1 METASYA
8 HFTFILFVVLFI
20 FAYFWYLP
28 NKLDFQLWCTSK
40 NRIHSNLD
48 LVLETQIHKPND
60 HTGETPHHPL
70 DPLTI
75 QEINKVRTILSSYE
89 PFLSCFPPIHY
100 LSLGEPDKHRVLWWK
115 QGDPLPPRKA
125 LVIVLL
131 NGQSH
136 VLTVDLELGQVTSH
150 EINPWSGYPM
160 VSMDDLSAAIQ
171 VALSHQELNQS
182 AIARGVPLS
191 ELTCITPS
199 PGWFGPDEEGRRV
212 TKVQCFSSQGTVNFY
227 MRPLEGLTITVDL
240 DKKEV
245 VEFLDKGRGIPV
257 PKATNTDYRYT
268 AQDKPLEMEPIN
280 PISIEQP
287 KGPSFSIENRHMVK
301 WANWIFHLKA
311 DQRAGMI
318 ISRAMVRDSETGV
331 LRSVMYKGF
340 SSELFVPY
348 MDPDENWYFKSYM
361 DAGEFGLGATAMSLM
376 PLNDCPR
383 YAHYVDGI
391 FVSSDGKPYVQPN
404 MICVFER
411 YAGDIGWRH
420 SEIPVN
426 GFEIKEARAK
436 VTLVAR
442 MAASVGNYDYI
453 FDWEFQTDG
462 LIRIKVSLSGML
474 MVKGTTYQNV
484 YQIPNQEE
492 MSSPLVSE
500 NVIGVV
506 HDHFI
511 TYHLDMDIDDTNNTL
526 VKVHLVKEETL
537 PGESPRKSYLKAK
550 RETAKTEEDARI
562 KLKLYDPSEFHVI
575 NPSRR
580 SRLGNPAGYKIV
592 PGATAASLI
601 TLILHKKRSAFTN
614 NQIWVTP
621 YNRTEQWAG
630 GLLVYQSK
638 GDDTIAVWSQRNRNI
653 ENKDIVLWYT
663 MGFHHIP
670 CQEDFPV
677 MPIVSSSFDLKPVN
691 FFESNPILRAAPFFE
706 KDLPVCRPAAS
717 S

>member
-1 METASYA
+1 
-8 HFTFILFVVLFI
+8 
-20 FAYFWYLP
+20 
-28 NKLDFQLWCTSK
+28 
-40 NRIHSNLD
+40 
-48 LVLETQIHKPND
+48 
-60 HTGETPHHPL
+60 
-70 DPLTI
+70 
-75 QEINKVRTILSSYE
+75 
-89 PFLSCFPPIHY
+89 
-100 LSLGEPDKHRVLWWK
+100 
-115 QGDPLPPRKA
+115 
-125 LVIVLL
+125 
-131 NGQSH
+131 
-136 VLTVDLELGQVTSH
+136 
-150 EINPWSGYPM
+150 M
-160 VSMDDLSAAIQ
+160 VSMDDISAAIK
-171 VALSHQELNQS
+171 VAASHQELNQS

-191 ELTCITPS
+191 ELSCISPS
-199 PGWFGPDEEGRRV
+199 PGWYGPDEEGRRV
-212 TKVQCFSSQGTVNFY
+212 IKVQCFSSQDTVNFY

-240 DKKEV
+240 DEKEV
-245 VEFLDKGRGIPV
+245 VKFIDKGRGIPV

-268 AQDKPLEMEPIN
+268 AQEKPPEMEPLN

-287 KGPSFSIENRHMVK
+287 KGPSFSIENGHIVK
-301 WANWIFHLKA
+301 WANWVFHLKA

-318 ISRAMVRDSETGV
+318 ISKAMVRDSETGV

-340 SSELFVPY
+340 ASELFVPY
-348 MDPDENWYFKSYM
+348 MDPDENWYFKTYM
-361 DAGEFGLGATAMSLM
+361 DAGEFGLGATAMSLV

-383 YAHYVDGI
+383 HSHYIDGI

-420 SEIPVN
+420 SEVPVN
-426 GFEIKEARAK
+426 GFEIRESRAK

-474 MVKGTTYQNV
+474 MVKGTTYRNV

-492 MSSPLVSE
+492 MSIPLVSE

-537 PGESPRKSYLKAK
+537 PGESPRKSYIKAK

-562 KLKLYDPSEFHVI
+562 KLKLYDPSEFHVT
-575 NPSRR
+575 NPSKR

-592 PGATAASLI
+592 PGGNAASL
-601 TLILHKKRSAFTN
+601 LDHLDPPQKRSAFSN

-630 GLLVYQSK
+630 GLLVYQSR

-663 MGFHHIP
+663 LGFHHVP

-677 MPIVSSSFDLKPVN
+677 MPVVSSSFDLKPVN
-691 FFESNPILRAAPFFE
+691 FFESSPILRAAPFLE
-706 KDLPVCRPAAS
+706 KDLPVCRPADGRF
-717 S
+717 